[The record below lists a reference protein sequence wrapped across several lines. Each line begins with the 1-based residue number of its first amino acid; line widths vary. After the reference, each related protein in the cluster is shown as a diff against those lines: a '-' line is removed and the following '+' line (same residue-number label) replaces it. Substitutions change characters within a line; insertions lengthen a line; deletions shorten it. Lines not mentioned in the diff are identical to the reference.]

1 MAPTIG
7 FKNTTHLDDSLLL
20 YAELD
25 AAQVRRVQRRLKRGE
40 LRQVAKGIV
49 SSRPET
55 EWPALIARDRIRVLA
70 ALFPGA
76 LFGYR
81 SAFDGGLPEA
91 GVLYLSY
98 SYPRTVELPG
108 LTIVTLKGASPQ
120 VGDMPMQG
128 KDLYFPSEARLILE
142 NLTQSRGAQ
151 RKSVGKGSVET
162 RLLDICDSRGV
173 ESLSQLRESARFL
186 APLLGLDKEFKVL
199 DALVGSI
206 LGTRPSELTTIAGKA
221 RTALLPYDPD
231 RLALFEKLAAALRSA
246 SLRQPAEVACTPQA
260 RTHFAFLESYFSN
273 FIEGTEFAVEEARA
287 FVLEGKP
294 IDDRPKDSHD
304 ILGVFRQ
311 AVNPA
316 WRNQILAVGEPV
328 VVQLQTRH
336 ADQMGARPEISPG
349 EFKFKANRAG
359 NTEFVAPRLVRGTLV
374 EGSRLLPSIPP
385 GTARALMA
393 MFLVSEVHPFNDGNG
408 RLARLVMN
416 AELSLVNACR
426 IIIPTLYRE
435 EYMDCLRVLSRE
447 GDPAPFVTA
456 MQKIQDW
463 SASFDYEDL
472 DGVIDSMKACN
483 AFEQSLVQ
491 YRLLTPKPIVG
502 GK

>member
-1 MAPTIG
+1 MGPTIG

-162 RLLDICDSRGV
+162 RLLDICDFRGV

-221 RTALLPYDPD
+221 RT
-231 RLALFEKLAAALRSA
+231 
-246 SLRQPAEVACTPQA
+246 
-260 RTHFAFLESYFSN
+260 HFAFL
-273 FIEGTEFAVEEARA
+273 G
-287 FVLEGKP
+287 
-294 IDDRPKDSHD
+294 
-304 ILGVFRQ
+304 
-311 AVNPA
+311 
-316 WRNQILAVGEPV
+316 
-328 VVQLQTRH
+328 
-336 ADQMGARPEISPG
+336 
-349 EFKFKANRAG
+349 
-359 NTEFVAPRLVRGTLV
+359 
-374 EGSRLLPSIPP
+374 
-385 GTARALMA
+385 
-393 MFLVSEVHPFNDGNG
+393 
-408 RLARLVMN
+408 
-416 AELSLVNACR
+416 
-426 IIIPTLYRE
+426 
-435 EYMDCLRVLSRE
+435 
-447 GDPAPFVTA
+447 
-456 MQKIQDW
+456 
-463 SASFDYEDL
+463 
-472 DGVIDSMKACN
+472 
-483 AFEQSLVQ
+483 
-491 YRLLTPKPIVG
+491 
-502 GK
+502 